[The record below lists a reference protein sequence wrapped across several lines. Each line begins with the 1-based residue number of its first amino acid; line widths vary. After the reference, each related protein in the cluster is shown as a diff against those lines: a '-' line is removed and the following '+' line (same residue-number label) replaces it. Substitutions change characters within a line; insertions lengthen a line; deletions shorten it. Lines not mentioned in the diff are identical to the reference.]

1 MTNQEDISHY
11 MGLAKDTL
19 LATCAKVRKNLQ
31 DLFPEI
37 MILLLVLRKKNFT
50 QMAKYGKHNE
60 HTYRSAFRK
69 GQNLA
74 TEEMEQRSSGV
85 WGLRR
90 VGPKLTRSMLG

>member
-1 MTNQEDISHY
+1 MTNQKDISHY

-31 DLFPEI
+31 NLFPEI

-60 HTYRSAFRK
+60 HTYRSAFKK
-69 GQNLA
+69 GIDWCVYKYKAHQGTL
-74 TEEMEQRSSGV
+74 
-85 WGLRR
+85 
-90 VGPKLTRSMLG
+90 

>member
-37 MILLLVLRKKNFT
+37 MILLLVLRFFHLNFD
-50 QMAKYGKHNE
+50 
-60 HTYRSAFRK
+60 
-69 GQNLA
+69 
-74 TEEMEQRSSGV
+74 
-85 WGLRR
+85 
-90 VGPKLTRSMLG
+90 

>member
-1 MTNQEDISHY
+1 

-60 HTYRSAFRK
+60 HTYRSALPGK
-69 GQNLA
+69 ASTGVSIIQS
-74 TEEMEQRSSGV
+74 SSGNF
-85 WGLRR
+85 
-90 VGPKLTRSMLG
+90 LTQRMTCLLWQ

>member
-37 MILLLVLRKKNFT
+37 MILLLVLRKRILRRWRSTVNT
-50 QMAKYGKHNE
+50 TSTHTEVPSGKAS
-60 HTYRSAFRK
+60 TGVSII
-69 GQNLA
+69 QS
-74 TEEMEQRSSGV
+74 SSGNF
-85 WGLRR
+85 
-90 VGPKLTRSMLG
+90 